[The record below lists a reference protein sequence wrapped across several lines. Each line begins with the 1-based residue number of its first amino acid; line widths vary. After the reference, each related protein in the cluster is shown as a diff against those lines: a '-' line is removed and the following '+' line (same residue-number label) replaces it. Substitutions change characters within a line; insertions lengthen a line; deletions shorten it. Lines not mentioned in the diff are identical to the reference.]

1 MRRTLSLL
9 HRTIWAILVARGS
22 ERSGHS
28 AGLSRMSKVWKT
40 KFGLRRVRHDAP
52 TLEEAI
58 FAARGLTG
66 NLTEQAEIAAALM
79 GLRIEDVMP
88 EVLKF
93 SARNKALTVVG
104 LRRKDAPPRAVVVER
119 RTSRRPASSRP
130 FGSPS

>member
-1 MRRTLSLL
+1 
-9 HRTIWAILVARGS
+9 
-22 ERSGHS
+22 
-28 AGLSRMSKVWKT
+28 MSKVWKT

-88 EVLKF
+88 EVIKF

-104 LRRKDAPPRAVVVER
+104 LRRNKDAPPRAVVVER
-119 RTSRRPASSRP
+119 RTSRRPPSSRP

>member
-1 MRRTLSLL
+1 
-9 HRTIWAILVARGS
+9 
-22 ERSGHS
+22 
-28 AGLSRMSKVWKT
+28 MSKVWKT

-79 GLRIEDVMP
+79 GLRTEDVMP

-104 LRRKDAPPRAVVVER
+104 LRRKDAAPRAVVVER